1 MNKNIQIL
9 YPFKNSKTFKRITPM
24 MCVLIQDH
32 PYYIY
37 KQKDL
42 ILTDP
47 FDKSFKP
54 LILMKNVQLPTETQ
68 TERFHQLTSL
78 LKGIHYKLILTN
90 QNQYLCI
97 GNTDHTH
104 SLVLFTIEL
113 NTRGY
118 YEITQMEDV
127 LKNNG
132 F

>member
-9 YPFKNSKTFKRITPM
+9 YPFKNSKTFKKITPM
-24 MCVLIQDH
+24 MCVLSQDH

-37 KQKDL
+37 QQKDL

-78 LKGIHYKLILTN
+78 LKGIRYKLILTN

-127 LKNNG
+127 LKNNS

>member
-9 YPFKNSKTFKRITPM
+9 YPFKNSKTFKKITPM
-24 MCVLIQDH
+24 MCVLSHDH

-37 KQKDL
+37 QQKDL

-118 YEITQMEDV
+118 YEITQMKDV

>member
-9 YPFKNSKTFKRITPM
+9 YPFKNSKTFKKITPM
-24 MCVLIQDH
+24 MCVLSQDH
-32 PYYIY
+32 PYYLY

>member
-1 MNKNIQIL
+1 
-9 YPFKNSKTFKRITPM
+9 M
-24 MCVLIQDH
+24 MCVLSQDH
-32 PYYIY
+32 PYYLY